1 MVLKLRGAGDVKSG
15 AEPCHVTSHLTS
27 FLDDPICSFDHTHHA
42 DTILDVQFYYSWTVR
57 IYKEVWNDKYV
68 VLHIS
73 LEAAPKL
80 ASVSNISTLFLIPFL
95 RTIF

>member
-57 IYKEVWNDKYV
+57 IYKEVWNDKVCRSSYF
-68 VLHIS
+68 LGSSAEACQRLQHFDIIS
-73 LEAAPKL
+73 YT
-80 ASVSNISTLFLIPFL
+80 VS
-95 RTIF
+95 